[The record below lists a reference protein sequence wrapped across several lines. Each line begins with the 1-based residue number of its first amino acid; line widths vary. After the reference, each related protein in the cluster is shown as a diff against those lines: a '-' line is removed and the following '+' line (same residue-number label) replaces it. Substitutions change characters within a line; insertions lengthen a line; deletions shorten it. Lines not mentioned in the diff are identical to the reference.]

1 MAKKIIQ
8 RFMPDQETIK
18 EHKHLQFLGD
28 QLHEPNLWHLNRHSV
43 AKAFAIGLFV
53 AWLPIPGQMVVAA
66 FAALYL
72 RANLAISVALVWI
85 TNPLTWVPLF
95 YFAYR
100 VGLGITGLTPPAQN
114 FNFTYENAMIHLDAL
129 WAPLFLGSLLLSS
142 VCATTGYFGIQY
154 LWRWY
159 VTKKWQHRRNLRE
172 QQQL

>member
-8 RFMPDQETIK
+8 RFMPDQDAIK
-18 EHKHLQFLGD
+18 DHKHLQFLGE

-43 AKAFAIGLFV
+43 AKAFAVGLFV

-66 FAALYL
+66 LAALYF

-100 VGLGITGLTPPAQN
+100 VGLAMTGLTPPAQN
-114 FNFTYENAMIHLDAL
+114 FDFTYENVIAHLDAL
-129 WAPLFLGSLLLSS
+129 WAPLFFGCLLLSS
-142 VCATTGYFGIQY
+142 LCAIAGYFGIQY
-154 LWRWY
+154 FWRWY
-159 VTKKWQHRRNLRE
+159 VTKKWQHRKQLRGE
-172 QQQL
+172 

>member
-8 RFMPDQETIK
+8 RFMPDQDAIK
-18 EHKHLQFLGD
+18 DHKHLQFLGE

-43 AKAFAIGLFV
+43 AKAFAVGLFV

-66 FAALYL
+66 LAALYF

-100 VGLGITGLTPPAQN
+100 VGLAITGLTPPAQH
-114 FNFTYENAMIHLDAL
+114 FDFTYENVIAHLGAL
-129 WAPLFLGSLLLSS
+129 WAPLFFGCLLLSS
-142 VCATTGYFGIQY
+142 LCAIAGYFGIQY
-154 LWRWY
+154 FWRWY
-159 VTKKWQHRRNLRE
+159 VTKKWQHRKQLRGE
-172 QQQL
+172 